1 MIIVLDLP
9 EPLSVPFH
17 LLGDSSL
24 ECSQTPFTN
33 FDYVDHV
40 DYVNYDKMRI
50 MAMEEV
56 WIVMKDLGL

>member
-33 FDYVDHV
+33 FDHV
-40 DYVNYDKMRI
+40 DYDKMII
-50 MAMEEV
+50 MALVEV

>member
-33 FDYVDHV
+33 FDHV

>member
-17 LLGDSSL
+17 LQGDSSL

-33 FDYVDHV
+33 FDHV
-40 DYVNYDKMRI
+40 DYADYDKMI
-50 MAMEEV
+50 MMAMEEV
-56 WIVMKDLGL
+56 

>member
-24 ECSQTPFTN
+24 ECSQTPLTN
-33 FDYVDHV
+33 FDHV
-40 DYVNYDKMRI
+40 GYVNYDKMRI
-50 MAMEEV
+50 MAMVEV